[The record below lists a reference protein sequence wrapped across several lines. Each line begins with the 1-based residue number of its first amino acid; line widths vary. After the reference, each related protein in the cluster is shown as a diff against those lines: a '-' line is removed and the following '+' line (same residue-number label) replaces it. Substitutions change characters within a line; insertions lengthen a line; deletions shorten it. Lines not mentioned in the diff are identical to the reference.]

1 MPNAAPVKGMRVQ
14 YGESSSDTGRI
25 REVTEFGGFEVRF
38 ADGESVDYSAESWEE
53 FTILPPATS
62 RTAVR
67 IVDAGA

>member
-1 MPNAAPVKGMRVQ
+1 MTKPAPAMGMRVQ
-14 YGESSSDTGRI
+14 YGKSSSDTGRI

-38 ADGESVDYSAESWEE
+38 ADGESVDYSAESWKE

-67 IVDAGA
+67 ITDGSA